1 MKKKYLHRPTDY
13 DCRDNRML
21 GQSRTSV
28 LDFVEKL
35 AWSNLSVVVN
45 VAVKCQ
51 IKSVMF
57 CHLVWQV
64 ML

>member
-1 MKKKYLHRPTDY
+1 MIVVIIECLVS
-13 DCRDNRML
+13 L
-21 GQSRTSV
+21 GPRSWT
-28 LDFVEKL
+28 FVEKL